1 MLHESLWFQSSSR
14 AHPFSYLCVC
24 QIYIH
29 GPPAVELLQH
39 ASWSCACRQP
49 IIICGCQCLWNA
61 LGAAGHPCAQIAAAG
76 SAPPA
81 SPPATNLVRCSVRGV
96 PGSRCPRPKS
106 ATALPSKR
114 PSLPLAETKV
124 HCTLKTPPFLHVPAV
139 PNSYPRPRPLHNR
152 CESPHTFCVPARER
166 APIAPP
172 ASPAALRPA
181 GFRRPKGGLFLV
193 KNQFGE

>member
-1 MLHESLWFQSSSR
+1 M
-14 AHPFSYLCVC
+14 
-24 QIYIH
+24 
-29 GPPAVELLQH
+29 PPANNNLWLPMLVKRPG
-39 ASWSCACRQP
+39 SCKSSVCTNRRY
-49 IIICGCQCLWNA
+49 
-61 LGAAGHPCAQIAAAG
+61 G

-193 KNQFGE
+193 NSNVQASSANYDGSARAGGRDEPAGP